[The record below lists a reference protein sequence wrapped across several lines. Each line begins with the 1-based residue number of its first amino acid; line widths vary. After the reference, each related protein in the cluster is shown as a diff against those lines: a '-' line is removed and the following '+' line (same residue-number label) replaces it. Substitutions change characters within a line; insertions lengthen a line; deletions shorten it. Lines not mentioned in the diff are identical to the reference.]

1 MSTETET
8 NTEDTQAEESMYCK
22 VDDIKS
28 FMEQVTIALL
38 SVINGI
44 NSSMNELS
52 NRSENSDDNED

>member
-8 NTEDTQAEESMYCK
+8 KTEDTQAEEPMYCK

-28 FMEQVTIALL
+28 FLEQVTIALL
-38 SVINGI
+38 SIVNGI
-44 NSSMNELS
+44 NSSMTELT